1 MVNESH
7 AIDSADRVDAK
18 DRVDVLRFEQLPKL
32 VPCIV
37 RTHSIFDRLPQLVE
51 CAFFFQFYFRVFII
65 PLKGFITYIFPYFAR
80 FERRADSISVV
91 GQGTVDNPRII
102 SAVDSSRTF
111 FDRNIEAFQQ
121 RAKLSVGRAFV
132 ISQARP
138 DDGRDPL
145 LDIPLGIIH
154 FPQALPVRQFLPLDT
169 RLQAVFTLQITQYLH
184 RTSGLEIMREFAALL
199 IDAQRHDMEMLSGN
213 VLVLENDI
221 RLFAVTHAFHV
232 LTGDFPELFV
242 CQPVLR

>member
-1 MVNESH
+1 M
-7 AIDSADRVDAK
+7 
-18 DRVDVLRFEQLPKL
+18 
-32 VPCIV
+32 
-37 RTHSIFDRLPQLVE
+37 
-51 CAFFFQFYFRVFII
+51 
-65 PLKGFITYIFPYFAR
+65 KGFITYIFPYFAR